1 MKDAT
6 PHTPTPDSAGAE
18 KLMAE
23 KDDQEGRAGT
33 AAAKMGQQVEPGACK
48 QGALVL
54 INDI

>member
-33 AAAKMGQQVEPGACK
+33 AAAKMGQQVN
-48 QGALVL
+48 LVL
-54 INDI
+54 ASRKLWF